1 MNANINVTCVGWYK
15 DTKGAFYYLVWD
27 NGKNKIIEVRV

>member
-1 MNANINVTCVGWYK
+1 MNANTNIKCFGWYK